1 MAKNEYMVLD
11 STRICPVCMKE
22 FFIPDIEQWAY
33 KHWETNKKKKR
44 IYFCS
49 WGCMRKY
56 EKDNSMLTGRGMMLS
71 TKRLKIW
78 QLLDEG
84 RGIQEI
90 ARMLD
95 ITTKQVSYYKSKWI
109 PKEKEAGDA
118 GKE

>member
-56 EKDNSMLTGRGMMLS
+56 VLKRRRFRQGRV
-71 TKRLKIW
+71 
-78 QLLDEG
+78 
-84 RGIQEI
+84 RG
-90 ARMLD
+90 
-95 ITTKQVSYYKSKWI
+95 
-109 PKEKEAGDA
+109 
-118 GKE
+118 